1 MSFLRFKKK
10 RKVQAPPAD
19 TGQVQKA
26 RKSFTR
32 SSPVAMEVKL
42 LAMEAL
48 ESGMSPQEV
57 GDLLSLSGSTIHN
70 WRAAYAALH
79 CCHQPRIP

>member
-1 MSFLRFKKK
+1 MSFLSFNKK
-10 RKVQAPPAD
+10 RKVEAPPAD

-26 RKSFTR
+26 RKTIKR

-57 GDLLSLSGSTIHN
+57 GDLLGVSGSTVHRFWN
-70 WRAAYAALH
+70 SQTRPTG
-79 CCHQPRIP
+79 CM